1 MLEKLKEHIGTM
13 SAIGAAVVALVGGVV
28 AVEGRYAHADEVKAL
43 REVAGS
49 NLRTM
54 RIEQSIGL
62 DTLRKQSVE
71 DKLFD
76 LRLKEKPTQ
85 VERAMIDR
93 YKEQLIEV
101 NRRISTQEQLIK

>member
-1 MLEKLKEHIGTM
+1 MLEKLKDHLGTMTIIGTCC
-13 SAIGAAVVALVGGVV
+13 IALIGGVIT
-28 AVEGRYAHADEVKAL
+28 VESRYAHAEEVRAL
-43 REVAGS
+43 KEVAGA
-49 NLRTM
+49 NLRQM

-93 YKEQLIEV
+93 YKEQLDEV
-101 NRRISTQEQLIK
+101 NRRISAQEQMIK